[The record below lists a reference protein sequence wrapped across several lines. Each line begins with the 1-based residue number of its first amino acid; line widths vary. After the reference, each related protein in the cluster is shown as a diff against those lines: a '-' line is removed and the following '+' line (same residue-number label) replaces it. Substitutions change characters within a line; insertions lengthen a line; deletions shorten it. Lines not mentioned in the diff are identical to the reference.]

1 MNNHQNDG
9 TLKITNSMNGMN
21 TICIALAKFR
31 KPAINVTPLINSCI
45 GAWMVLK
52 NWAIMTARPKIAAPA
67 ETATKIQEA
76 LFSLRAISPALN
88 SERRDFHRMVN
99 AGEGFSMGNS

>member
-9 TLKITNSMNGMN
+9 TLKITNSMNG
-21 TICIALAKFR
+21 T
-31 KPAINVTPLINSCI
+31 
-45 GAWMVLK
+45 
-52 NWAIMTARPKIAAPA
+52 PA